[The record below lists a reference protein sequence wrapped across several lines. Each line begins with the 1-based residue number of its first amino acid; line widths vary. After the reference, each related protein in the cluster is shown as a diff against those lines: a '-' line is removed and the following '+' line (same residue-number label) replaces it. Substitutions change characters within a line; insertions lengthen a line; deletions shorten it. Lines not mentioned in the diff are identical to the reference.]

1 MIKDSDFEIDVDEEF
16 DIAKAR
22 LLVQKA
28 EYNLAQITPKYEKA
42 KARLEWCREQ
52 ERFATEG
59 RHYVY
64 VVFVDAKAVYVG
76 KGKNDRYKH
85 AVSGTSSCLELNRDF
100 FQGKYIEVRF
110 LEKYLTEEK
119 AFEQEEFWISHIKSL
134 AQSNHTGQH
143 GWEVYNKCP
152 TPPKFQLDVG
162 EDYIYHVASK
172 HAISHGM
179 EKVQP
184 KRYGHN
190 CFY

>member
-1 MIKDSDFEIDVDEEF
+1 MIKDSDFEIGVDEEV
-16 DIAKAR
+16 DLVKVR

-42 KARLEWCREQ
+42 KSRLDWCKEQ

-59 RHYVY
+59 RYY
-64 VVFVDAKAVYVG
+64 TYIVFVNAKAVYVG

-85 AVSGTSSCLELNRDF
+85 AVTGTSSCLELNRDF

-119 AFEQEEFWISHIKSL
+119 ALERENFWISHLKSL
-134 AQSNHTGQH
+134 AQYDCFGEH
-143 GWEVYNKCP
+143 GWEIYNKCN
-152 TPPKFQLDVG
+152 TPPKFQFDIG

-184 KRYGHN
+184 KQYDYRSY
-190 CFY
+190 C